1 VAVMIWV
8 VNEFHLVS
16 KLAIS
21 LSSKSL
27 WMKRKTDK
35 ATMTRNDFVFD
46 RFPMIIS
53 IVQQISLPKNTN
65 FEFST
70 VRLGMCVC
78 ECESFVLSGQR
89 KIENKFE
96 IWCSGLCVREVLCV
110 CVCCPCLCVNKKKN
124 VCVCVCYLA
133 NAKKNTNNN
142 TSATPN
148 RSVRS

>member
-35 ATMTRNDFVFD
+35 TTMTRNDFVFD

-53 IVQQISLPKNTN
+53 IVQQISLPK
-65 FEFST
+65 
-70 VRLGMCVC
+70 
-78 ECESFVLSGQR
+78 
-89 KIENKFE
+89 KYKFW
-96 IWCSGLCVREVLCV
+96 IFYC
-110 CVCCPCLCVNKKKN
+110 
-124 VCVCVCYLA
+124 
-133 NAKKNTNNN
+133 
-142 TSATPN
+142 
-148 RSVRS
+148 

>member
-78 ECESFVLSGQR
+78 VCESFVLSGQH
-89 KIENKFE
+89 KIEKKLKF
-96 IWCSGLCVREVLCV
+96 GVRVFVWERCCV